1 MSTVIKNIFDKSVT
15 DEVIER
21 INSLSTESKPLWGKM
36 NVAQMLAHLSVTY
49 EMIFTEKHKK
59 PNAFL
64 RFILKTFIKKT
75 VVGTQAYKKN
85 GQTAPAFLIVDQRD
99 FEVEKKRLI
108 DYLLQTQSLGKE
120 HFEGKESNS
129 FGKLTGDEWNNM
141 FYKHLDYHL
150 TQFNA

>member
-1 MSTVIKNIFDKSVT
+1 MSVEIKNIFEKSVT
-15 DEVIER
+15 DEVIDR

-49 EMIFTEKHKK
+49 EMIFTDKHKK

-75 VVGTQAYKKN
+75 VVGTQPYKKN
-85 GQTAPAFLIVDQRD
+85 GQTAPAFLIADQRE
-99 FEVEKKRLI
+99 FETEKERLI
-108 DYLLQTQSLGKE
+108 NYLLQTQSLGE
-120 HFEGKESNS
+120 NHFEGKESNS
-129 FGKLTGDEWNNM
+129 FGKLSSKEWNVM

-150 TQFNA
+150 SQFNV